1 MVAPVFA
8 AADRWRSARGNPIMK
23 SLLSR
28 IVLAATAGLIALPWM
43 PTTHAQSTLR
53 KSKTDSEPPRLAI
66 HDPKTI
72 KGNKLF
78 ATVGFAPG
86 SKLVLTTPSGTH
98 RLMVFNQDPPPGN
111 PPILPIEVTRTEKG
125 LLISY
130 SLKLWGEQGSVS
142 NTYPLLKNGEALEF
156 MEKPVSEG
164 GKCLFAVIRRPDG
177 TTETIGLNVVPEN
190 EPVAHAEQRDAADS
204 R

>member
-1 MVAPVFA
+1 VWIAYGREPLIANVRQE
-8 AADRWRSARGNPIMK
+8 DPIMK

-28 IVLAATAGLIALPWM
+28 IVLATTAGLIALPCI
-43 PTTHAQSTLR
+43 PATHAQSTLR
-53 KSKTDSEPPRLAI
+53 KSKTDSDPLGLGI

-72 KGNKLF
+72 KGNKFF

-86 SKLVLTTPSGTH
+86 SKLVLTRPSGTLA
-98 RLMVFNQDPPPGN
+98 LMVFNQDLPPGN

-125 LLISY
+125 LLISH
-130 SLKLWGEQGSVS
+130 SLKEWGEQGSVS
-142 NTYPLLKNGEALEF
+142 CTYPLLKNGEVLEF

-164 GKCLFAVIRRPDG
+164 GKCFFAVIRRPDG

-190 EPVAHAEQRDAADS
+190 EPVAHAEQRNAADS